1 MRKITIGR
9 ASDNTIVFSSP
20 TISGHHADVLVFD
33 DGRVVYTDHSS
44 NGTWVNGSRLH
55 NESYEIRENDRIILP
70 GNVLLDWSML
80 HIRTPKTHFETYNSN
95 SGGVKQGYSHQY
107 AGQNSNYPTRTLSF
121 GEAIS
126 NVFSH
131 YADFHGRARRSE
143 YWWFALLNNILYNT
157 VYAMALIM
165 PNAVETMV
173 LLVMSFLYSLVV
185 FIPGLAVSVRRLHD
199 IGKSGWNLLFGL
211 IPLVGYILLIVWY
224 AQDSE
229 PGANKYGISPKYPNK
244 GKGY

>member
-107 AGQNSNYPTRTLSF
+107 AGQIKKNRPKTKKPLKF
-121 GEAIS
+121 
-126 NVFSH
+126 
-131 YADFHGRARRSE
+131 
-143 YWWFALLNNILYNT
+143 
-157 VYAMALIM
+157 
-165 PNAVETMV
+165 
-173 LLVMSFLYSLVV
+173 FLY
-185 FIPGLAVSVRRLHD
+185 RL
-199 IGKSGWNLLFGL
+199 NF
-211 IPLVGYILLIVWY
+211 ILLPFTVGFVMHFIERGTDSDGITSSEAWIMYSAWGFLIVNTSLFIFNRKW
-224 AQDSE
+224 QKLIDHWL
-229 PGANKYGISPKYPNK
+229 P
-244 GKGY
+244 